1 MLVLVLLPC
10 HDVLVSGISIA
21 TALSSLLFQNS
32 HMSAVLIAIA
42 IAAAS
47 AAGIG
52 IILASAITATIS
64 IVHTNIRSSMMVIRL
79 FAKPRVP
86 SHSHH
91 CIIHP
96 HA

>member
-1 MLVLVLLPC
+1 MLVLLPC
-10 HDVLVSGISIA
+10 HGVLVSCISIA
-21 TALSSLLFQNS
+21 TALSSLLLQNS
-32 HMSAVLIAIA
+32 HMSVVLIA

-47 AAGIG
+47 AVGTG
-52 IILASAITATIS
+52 IILASPIIATIS
-64 IVHTNIRSSMMVIRL
+64 TINTNIRSSMMMIRI
-79 FAKPRVP
+79 FSKPRVP